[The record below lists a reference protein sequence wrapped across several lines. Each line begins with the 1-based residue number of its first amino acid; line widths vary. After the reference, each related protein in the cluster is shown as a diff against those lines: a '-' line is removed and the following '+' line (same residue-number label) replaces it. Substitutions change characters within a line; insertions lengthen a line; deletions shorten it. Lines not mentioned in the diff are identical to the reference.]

1 MRSGADCILRL
12 RCAVFAN
19 MATDFTDGKSFPRPG
34 RLPCG
39 DALWLL
45 RVFDKARASA
55 NGTIFDYIYPCPMD
69 QGVFSRWGITSA
81 EFDRAI
87 REHTTDDA
95 ILAWLKTRTTA
106 EGILKANEWLTQ
118 EKTENLDRQDAEE
131 GVTV

>member
-1 MRSGADCILRL
+1 
-12 RCAVFAN
+12 
-19 MATDFTDGKSFPRPG
+19 
-34 RLPCG
+34 
-39 DALWLL
+39 
-45 RVFDKARASA
+45 
-55 NGTIFDYIYPCPMD
+55 MD